1 MLIEARA
8 DALMGSAS
16 SRSWASRGCYTLF
29 WYQIYADDCAILQ
42 CDDVYQIIKGMG
54 QGGAN
59 KNNAGVGVPD
69 SWVSC
74 PNRLQSAIEGM
85 EMTHAVQMKALES

>member
-1 MLIEARA
+1 M
-8 DALMGSAS
+8 
-16 SRSWASRGCYTLF
+16 
-29 WYQIYADDCAILQ
+29 Q
-42 CDDVYQIIKGMG
+42 CDDVSCYQINKEMG
-54 QGGAN
+54 QGCTN